1 MRWINGRIYL
11 GDSAGTIVSALAVAD
26 GRIRAVGDR
35 DDLVADGE
43 TFDLRG
49 RFVLPGL
56 IDAHGHLRGL
66 AEARLNVDLADAR
79 SADDAAQRVAAHSA
93 VRAPGQWIVGRGWD
107 QTRWPGQ
114 RFPDRQALDAL
125 VPDTP
130 VALTR
135 VDGHALW
142 VNSAALTVAGID
154 DTTPDPPGGRILR
167 DAAGHATGILLD
179 AAADRVRKL
188 VPPLDDATLREA
200 LSDAARLCASV
211 GLTGVHEM
219 GVDQRQIVAYRALI
233 ESGDTRRFPLRLL
246 AAINGPGDTWREW
259 RERGPERR
267 YGDRLSVSA
276 IKLYADGALGSR
288 GAALLEP
295 YADDPDNTGLE
306 LASAT
311 DLERWTRDAVA
322 AGFQVCIHAIG
333 DRANR
338 TVLDVYE
345 RVLADHPG
353 HDLRLRVEHAQVLA
367 ADEIPR
373 FARLGVIA
381 SMQPRHCTSDAPWVE
396 SRLGPTRARRAYA
409 WRLLLESGAIIAG
422 GSDFPVEPPDPLLG
436 IAAAVTRQPEHGA
449 PFYPAQ
455 RMTRREAVRA
465 FTRNAAYAGFDEDR
479 LGTLEPGKCADFVV
493 LDRDIFACPAEEIAA
508 TRVLMT
514 VLGGDVVYYDPDAW

>member
-11 GDSAGTIVSALAVAD
+11 GDNASTIVSALAVAD
-26 GRIRAVGDR
+26 GRVRAVGER
-35 DDLVADGE
+35 NDLVAGGE

-66 AEARLNVDLADAR
+66 AEARLNVDLSDAHS
-79 SADDAAQRVAAHSA
+79 SAEAAARVAARVA
-93 VRAPGQWIVGRGWD
+93 TAPPERWIVGRGWD
-107 QTRWPGQ
+107 QTRWPEA
-114 RFPDRQALDAL
+114 RFPDRTVLDA
-125 VPDTP
+125 VAPAHP

-135 VDGHALW
+135 IDGHALW
-142 VNSAALTVAGID
+142 VNSAALAAADID
-154 DTTPDPPGGRILR
+154 DATADPPGGRILR

-179 AAADRVRKL
+179 AAADRVRRL
-188 VPPLDDATLREA
+188 IPPLDDETLREA
-200 LSDAARLCASV
+200 LSDTARACAAV

-219 GVDQRQIVAYRALI
+219 GVDHRQIAAYHALI
-233 ESGDTRRFPLRLL
+233 AEGDPRRFPLRLL
-246 AAINGPGDTWREW
+246 AAINGPGETWREW
-259 RERGPERR
+259 RGRGPERR
-267 YGDRLSVSA
+267 YGDRLTVGA

-295 YADDPDNTGLE
+295 YTDDPGNTGIE
-306 LASAT
+306 LAPAA

-333 DRANR
+333 DRANH
-338 TVLDVYE
+338 TVLDIYE

-353 HDLRLRVEHAQVLA
+353 YDLRLRVEHAQVLA
-367 ADEIPR
+367 AEDIPR

-381 SMQPRHCTSDAPWVE
+381 SMQPRHCTSDAPWAE
-396 SRLGPTRARRAYA
+396 ARLGPARARRAYA

-436 IAAAVTRQPEHGA
+436 IAAAVTRTPVGGA

-465 FTRNAAYAGFDEDR
+465 FTRDAAYAGFDEDR

-493 LDRDIFACPAEEIAA
+493 LDRDIFTCPAEEIAA

-514 VLGGDVVYYDPDAW
+514 VLGGEVVYHDPEAW